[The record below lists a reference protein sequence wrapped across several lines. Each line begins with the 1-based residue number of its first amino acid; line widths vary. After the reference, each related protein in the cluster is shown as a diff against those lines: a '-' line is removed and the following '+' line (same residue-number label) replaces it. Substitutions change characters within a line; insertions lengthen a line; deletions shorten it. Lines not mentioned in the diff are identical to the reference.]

1 MVFLNQESLSLS
13 RDLCAISERSGVVYP
28 PKESVS
34 AVWRGPEHQ
43 PPTPTPTPSA
53 TAHLS
58 GCDFTYTLEEAGVT
72 LARGDNQVALA
83 RGGDLEEVGV
93 DASGS
98 DRRARAGALD
108 HERLWRVTR
117 RVEGDDVVGVLGAR
131 EGVRLRVLAQLD
143 RALLACY

>member
-1 MVFLNQESLSLS
+1 MCRACFVVLFPENQEPLSPTRSL
-13 RDLCAISERSGVVYP
+13 RDLRASGVVYP
-28 PKESVS
+28 PKERAS
-34 AVWRGPEHQ
+34 AVWRSPEHQ

-93 DASGS
+93 DARGS
-98 DRRARAGALD
+98 DRRAGAGPL
-108 HERLWRVTR
+108 HGIR
-117 RVEGDDVVGVLGAR
+117 RY
-131 EGVRLRVLAQLD
+131 VRNMS
-143 RALLACY
+143 YGK